1 VKAGEK
7 GPKKPRKAARAA
19 APRRSPKAARTA
31 FEEDFGPGPEAVPPP
46 APSLLPGYACGGETC
61 ALHPLRTIAERVLGD
76 ALKGGPS
83 GAAATMSAASSG
95 AAAAVSAASSGAAA
109 ILATLAAHSVDV
121 LRMVRDLVNQE
132 IARKETPAEG
142 RRRYTKIPVD

>member
-1 VKAGEK
+1 MKAGET

-19 APRRSPKAARTA
+19 APRRPRRPATSA

-46 APSLLPGYACGGETC
+46 APGLLPGYACGGEGC

-76 ALKGGPS
+76 ALKGGN
-83 GAAATMSAASSG
+83 AASVLSG
-95 AAAAVSAASSGAAA
+95 
-109 ILATLAAHSVDV
+109 LATHSIDV

-132 IARKETPAEG
+132 IARKETPAE
-142 RRRYTKIPVD
+142 RPRRYTKIPVD